1 MDEKQLRSAV
11 VAAANERLNEL
22 RFMEANLIQQ
32 TKDIAF
38 ALEEKTGELR
48 QTQGRIAE
56 CLYWMEQMQTGVWR
70 QLEVPDEQEEDG

>member
-1 MDEKQLRSAV
+1 MDEQQLRGAV
-11 VAAANERLNEL
+11 VAAANERLAEL
-22 RFMEANLIQQ
+22 QFEERTLIQQ

-48 QTQGRIAE
+48 GIQGRIAE

-70 QLEVPDEQEEDG
+70 EVEVPDEPEEG